1 MHDYHSIVFW
11 KKHNNEKLRIINIST
26 GSPWKGLIHKMII
39 QKANQAL
46 TLEIH
51 IKKLGVGWGVCAVN
65 TLLFPTRT
73 SFVQS
78 NGRHFIH
85 KSFIWMEQFQN
96 IVLERSICQC

>member
-51 IKKLGVGWGVCAVN
+51 IKKLGVGGVGGVGCVC
-65 TLLFPTRT
+65 
-73 SFVQS
+73 S
-78 NGRHFIH
+78 
-85 KSFIWMEQFQN
+85 
-96 IVLERSICQC
+96 